1 MVSDSRNSVGSS
13 ISMPSMVAAKT
24 LAQSRGRLM
33 IVMPGLARVLER
45 AVILFI
51 IIIIYL
57 PFFSSS
63 FSFAEGKK
71 KKSKYYGLNC
81 KLHHLNLGSFIF
93 IFIF

>member
-1 MVSDSRNSVGSS
+1 MGSS

-71 KKSKYYGLNC
+71 SLN
-81 KLHHLNLGSFIF
+81 ITE
-93 IFIF
+93 

>member
-1 MVSDSRNSVGSS
+1 MGSS

-51 IIIIYL
+51 IIIIIIYL
-57 PFFSSS
+57 PFFLLL
-63 FSFAEGKK
+63 FLLQKK
-71 KKSKYYGLNC
+71 KKV
-81 KLHHLNLGSFIF
+81 
-93 IFIF
+93 

>member
-1 MVSDSRNSVGSS
+1 MGSS

-51 IIIIYL
+51 IIIICF
-57 PFFSSS
+57 PFFSS
-63 FSFAEGKK
+63 FFFFCRRKK
-71 KKSKYYGLNC
+71 KV
-81 KLHHLNLGSFIF
+81 
-93 IFIF
+93 

>member
-1 MVSDSRNSVGSS
+1 MGSS

-51 IIIIYL
+51 IIIIIYL
-57 PFFSSS
+57 PFFLLL
-63 FSFAEGKK
+63 FLLQKK
-71 KKSKYYGLNC
+71 KKSLN
-81 KLHHLNLGSFIF
+81 ITD
-93 IFIF
+93 

>member
-1 MVSDSRNSVGSS
+1 MGSS

-51 IIIIYL
+51 IIIIIYL

-63 FSFAEGKK
+63 FSFAEEKK
-71 KKSKYYGLNC
+71 KV
-81 KLHHLNLGSFIF
+81 
-93 IFIF
+93 

>member
-45 AVILFI
+45 AVILFF

-57 PFFSSS
+57 PFFLLL
-63 FSFAEGKK
+63 FLFQKK
-71 KKSKYYGLNC
+71 KKSLN
-81 KLHHLNLGSFIF
+81 ITY
-93 IFIF
+93 

>member
-63 FSFAEGKK
+63 FSFAEEK
-71 KKSKYYGLNC
+71 KKSKYYGLN
-81 KLHHLNLGSFIF
+81 
-93 IFIF
+93 

>member
-51 IIIIYL
+51 IIIICF
-57 PFFSSS
+57 PFFSS
-63 FSFAEGKK
+63 FFFFCRRKK
-71 KKSKYYGLNC
+71 KV
-81 KLHHLNLGSFIF
+81 
-93 IFIF
+93 

>member
-51 IIIIYL
+51 IIIIIIYL
-57 PFFSSS
+57 PFFLLL
-63 FSFAEGKK
+63 FLLQKK
-71 KKSKYYGLNC
+71 KKV
-81 KLHHLNLGSFIF
+81 
-93 IFIF
+93 